1 MCGGGGGEGANI
13 DINGLVVMTDT
24 AACIWKILPE
34 VETEAE
40 ILKKILEEY
49 EIDEET
55 AQKDISDFLL
65 LRKIFLHRITIPSF
79 NSFPEIITSS

>member
-1 MCGGGGGEGANI
+1 
-13 DINGLVVMTDT
+13 MTDT
-24 AACIWKILPE
+24 AAFIWNILPE

-55 AQKDISDFLL
+55 AQKDISDFLER
-65 LRKIFLHRITIPSF
+65 LRCFG
-79 NSFPEIITSS
+79 IID